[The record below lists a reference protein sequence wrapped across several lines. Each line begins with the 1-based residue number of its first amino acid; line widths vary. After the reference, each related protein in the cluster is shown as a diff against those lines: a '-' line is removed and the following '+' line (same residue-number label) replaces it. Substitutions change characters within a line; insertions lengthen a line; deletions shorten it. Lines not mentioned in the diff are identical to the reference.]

1 MNPPSIPEP
10 VAEPKSEPTKTRPIV
25 KIVLVLSVWIL
36 LVAGGYYVGKLY
48 IDQSIAAIQQDN
60 AVHMITI
67 EQRLESLDTKIN
79 GIQQALSNAD
89 QSWAS
94 SGSTQESLNQ
104 KIEALDKQLK
114 SLEQSLVILRE
125 AP

>member
-1 MNPPSIPEP
+1 MNPTPIPEP
-10 VAEPKSEPTKTRPIV
+10 VADPKSEPAKTRPVVI
-25 KIVLVLSVWIL
+25 ILLVLSVWIL

-48 IDQSIAAIQQDN
+48 IDQSIAVIQQDN

-67 EQRLESLDTKIN
+67 EQRLESLDTQIN

-89 QSWAS
+89 QSWSS

-114 SLEQSLVILRE
+114 SLEQSLAILRE